1 MDEKLKSIIDQY
13 NSKGWG
19 SSKIASFL
27 IGSYDIEV
35 PYDQLVYIIDEYNAG
50 SLGQEPPQQESDE
63 ELKKKGLG
71 QVDGEVYT
79 LLGAESSSQEPSV
92 DSTLSLDPLDLNL
105 ESDLTQRADVT
116 SQAPPA
122 LEDIQ
127 ARTTSFERESAQDLR
142 QESRDLSAEIEA
154 KSKEISKLKQ
164 EAPDMLDFGAKAKFV
179 SDEINQAKVE
189 GLEKEL
195 TDLEKDREL
204 SQEKFAAQREVNVE
218 LEESFGDKG
227 WGNVQ
232 SDYLKNVDEFDK
244 IEKLIAEKKSEIAEI
259 EDAAERFASNGF
271 GKKENILA
279 LQQSK
284 IDELN
289 KEIDT
294 LQSKAFDFSERVE
307 SGLYIK
313 TRSALKSVAGGR
325 FFGAT
330 MTEDEARTL
339 AEETQLLMNEPSV
352 TVDQVYESM
361 VKDNLVMIDKDAV
374 FQDKLYN
381 DLGVARYDKENLY
394 KVDYRKKDLSDQF
407 KISQQQFSASPDEY
421 LSKVPVELRN
431 FEDAKSKYKSM
442 YNVDLSESDY
452 LDLVSFWN
460 YRDSALS
467 AVENNEFIEDSI
479 IKDYKDLI
487 KNSTDENLQSNYF
500 KFLNQNRQ
508 EFNQYNKNIDILGYG
523 DKVENIIGLLNKSLK
538 DDVSESISD
547 YLSSYMDSDYKA
559 GFNEFSS
566 DSSNRTISSF
576 DVEVVDSGK
585 LKGGW
590 NKQTGVDRML
600 SKFLLNT
607 SAGVLDLFDMLQDYE
622 KEDDD
627 SPWWNLLYLTPA
639 SVAKAFAD
647 SGGGEGIINFQEISE
662 SFKERARGI
671 EEYDRINMGLTLTD
685 SQKEISKLIAE
696 GNYGASVKKGVIGVS
711 NIIPQIALVIAA
723 PELAIPLFG
732 VSSAGGM
739 YSEIQDLDHITYG
752 EKVRASVIMG
762 AAEAATEYLF
772 RGQEVVIKEIAKNVL
787 KRKALGKGILDEA
800 AKKAIAK
807 QANTMFKFNPKSK
820 GGKMFLKAFQFQEE
834 GVEELIVDVVD
845 QNITNYLEKKS
856 LNEEHFD
863 LKYKLEDAPN
873 SIVREQILDE
883 IQANRESYSEIGYNI
898 YQTMDSYGLGLV
910 GAGGPLMLTR
920 SLGYIASPGK
930 IKSRIQ
936 ISKRITELDK
946 LINEEVDMGERIK
959 LKSEKA
965 ELIRKQFSDVAMDQQ
980 LLEKMSEADVDELIK
995 LNHEISKARFSSRKL
1010 RSMINESMSKEEQ
1023 DRIYESIMKNA
1034 AKAKKALESKTEI
1047 YDRYNTEQ
1055 NKLDQNSL
1063 TDEELALVNEI
1074 ESLDTEI
1081 DTFDSVPNSDGF
1093 IDVTLDN
1100 VNSVIDKLLSSSI
1113 IKSTRFSTAQQ
1124 IKDGLRNVAKIV
1136 KEVKSAGGSVR
1147 IFTNK
1152 KDFERVTGQS
1162 ISRGLHTEGKGKD
1175 SIVSLYLPALRA
1187 NTSYHEAF
1195 HDIVL
1200 RKLGAG
1206 KIQELALSLAKAIP
1220 NDLISKYVT
1229 VMELTEQQL
1238 IDVKDLKGYDLL
1250 KYIISE
1256 DKGRAE
1262 EFLVEVLADISNGD
1276 YSISFKNG
1284 LIQNLKE
1291 FVAKFFG
1298 TTFKDP
1304 KIKDVVS
1311 AIKTATEQLAE
1322 GKQVTAL
1329 DEIGREGETE
1339 SDSPK
1344 RNRAKKQ
1351 VIGENAELAAYEL
1364 GMLDEALAMEKE
1376 GYTPKVIFSSTGWE
1390 KGADGKWRMLITEG
1404 IEDYYDIGLDIQ
1416 EELLNTEETE
1426 ILYGFDEE
1434 TGMEIPYTSSSISKK
1449 GEEILPES
1457 ILNLYPSLKKL
1468 NITFHKDNLPKDESG
1483 TIKGSYSSLLNTIDV
1498 VVEME
1503 YFDLKK
1509 GDNIDDYYESMGLFP
1524 EHSLTLAH
1532 EVQHAIQEIEGFER
1546 GDNTGR
1552 TDIAAP
1558 MVYSY
1563 QLFNDK
1569 GSDAPKVE
1577 NIVVEEKQNEN
1588 GETVYS
1594 VVDNN
1599 NTAVYK
1605 EYGEFNTKEEAE
1617 SVREKVVG
1625 DFKTKSELI
1634 TKRFPDFSIESMKDE
1649 YTSKQV
1655 KYLAYKSAMGEVE
1668 ARSVSKMMEMTDPQ
1682 QRESMSPS
1690 ELLELVNDGDAVII
1704 QRGISKKQTI
1714 GDEGSDS
1721 DFDFLDTSMDP
1732 RQDPN
1737 KKLRQTIATAID
1749 KYPSLREE
1757 MLANPDN
1764 YITPQNLE
1772 ELRGTLSDENV
1783 TDADLID
1790 KMTDDGLGRLQNR
1803 NDDLAILALNELI
1816 NRALAKGDME
1826 AVSKY
1831 ETNRAQIGTTA
1842 GRMLNHLRTLK
1853 STTAS
1858 GLARQIELE
1867 IAKKGNV
1874 LSEEQRARLIK
1885 KFDVIL
1891 KLHRDYKKM
1900 ALEISKMDIVSDQ
1913 TEKDVKKLSKEILEK
1928 EKDLNVYLS
1937 RIVEKG
1943 WGDIATM
1950 LVQGNLLTP
1959 ISQVT
1964 NIGANFVNIFKT
1976 FFTDMVAF
1984 PIEKVL
1990 NLVGVESKIK
2000 RQYSLGAYLYAG
2012 KAGLIG
2018 FGDTIVSSFTGRGM
2032 DATSEWRM
2040 QRGFYP
2046 IQSLITL
2053 FTKKDLPL
2061 KAAGKRKGK
2070 TSISQ
2075 RIKMFVAGTTGAAAE
2090 TSFRTLS
2097 LGDVPFRK
2105 YAAGLELYRIAKAKG
2120 LKGKEKQKFL
2130 KYPDKKSLAF
2140 AEKQG
2145 RKVTFQEDTEVSKG
2159 AMASVRAFQK
2169 GVASSINKASGGL
2182 INGEEWGKF
2191 IVRTFLPYVNTPANI
2206 FDDTMTYM
2214 VPYYALIKIGKDI
2227 KNKDAIS
2234 ASQNFGKMMVGS
2246 MAVQVGMIL
2255 IKEGLITG
2263 AIEWDEE
2270 TEKKNL
2276 MYDQM
2281 PPQSVNADGLKRLI
2295 RGEDPSW
2302 REGDEYK
2309 AYYKLGIIGQVLA
2322 SVVKATDPDEVRKR
2336 DYSDFK
2342 FFHHAF
2348 NDSFGLNLLSGA
2360 SNILDQSFLQGIDGI
2375 LNVLTSD
2382 SEDDF
2387 ERQTERLVNSV
2398 VKASS
2403 SVALPNTMSATARAQ
2418 RDYMPDY
2425 RLDKNISSSERML
2438 KNFIYV
2444 VKDRFWQDRNVPMR
2458 IDWKGEKVLQTPE
2471 GSNSIAY
2478 QLFDITKSRKG
2489 SSDPISNEI
2498 MRLYQETGVVTEAM
2512 STPMYANNRK
2522 IIVPKATRQKKYI
2535 DNKYTF
2541 LKDPGFVG
2549 ERIYF
2554 SIEQCN
2560 KLMEVAGKQRY
2571 KHLEYVIN
2579 SNEYI
2584 DADDD
2589 KKLRILD
2596 DVAEN
2601 YNGLLEINKGGKKL
2615 WNHSYLALDFLQ
2627 EIYEKQ
2633 KADE

>member
-13 NSKGWG
+13 NAKGWG

-35 PYDQLVYIIDEYNAG
+35 PYDQLVYIVDEYNAG

-204 SQEKFAAQREVNVE
+204 SQEKFAAQREVNAE
-218 LEESFGDKG
+218 LEESFENKG

-313 TRSALKSVAGGR
+313 TRSALKNVAGGR

-330 MTEDEARTL
+330 MTEDEARRL
-339 AEETQLLMNEPSV
+339 AKETQLLMNEPSV

-460 YRDSALS
+460 YRDSALT
-467 AVENNEFIEDSI
+467 AVENNESIEDSI

-547 YLSSYMDSDYKA
+547 ALFAYRDSDYRR
-559 GFNEFSS
+559 GF
-566 DSSNRTISSF
+566 DMAAQ
-576 DVEVVDSGK
+576 DK
-585 LKGGW
+585 L
-590 NKQTGVDRML
+590 TASTALDRMFT
-600 SKFLLNT
+600 KFILNT
-607 SAGVLDLFDMLQDYE
+607 GANVLDYFDMLQDYE

-639 SVAKAFAD
+639 AGAKAFAD
-647 SGGGEGIINFQEISE
+647 LGGGEGIIDFQNISTKSKEI
-662 SFKERARGI
+662 ARGI

-685 SQKEISKLIAE
+685 SQKEISQLIAE

-752 EKVRASVIMG
+752 EKVRASVVMG

-772 RGQEVVIKEIAKNVL
+772 RGQEVLTKEIAKNVL
-787 KRKALGKGILDEA
+787 KRKAIGKGILDEA
-800 AKKAIAK
+800 KKKAIAK

-820 GGKMFLKAFQFQEE
+820 GGKMFLKGFLMQEE

-873 SIVREQILDE
+873 SIARDQVLDE
-883 IQANRESYSEIGYNI
+883 MQANRESYSEIGYNI

-910 GAGGPLMLTR
+910 GAGGPLMLTK

-946 LINEEVDMGERIK
+946 LIKEEADMGERIK

-1124 IKDGLRNVAKIV
+1124 IKDGLRNVSKIV

-1311 AIKTATEQLAE
+1311 AIKTATEQLSE
-1322 GKQVTAL
+1322 GEQVTAL

-1339 SDSPK
+1339 ADSPK

-1390 KGADGKWRMLITEG
+1390 KGADGKWRMLFTEG
-1404 IEDYYDIGLDIQ
+1404 IEDYYGIGLDIQ
-1416 EELLNTEETE
+1416 EEFVNTKPQST
-1426 ILYGFDEE
+1426 IDEDL
-1434 TGMEIPYTSSSISKK
+1434 GMEIPGEGRIMVRK
-1449 GEEILPES
+1449 GSEVIPEP
-1457 ILNLYPSLKKL
+1457 ILNLYPSLKE
-1468 NITFHKDNLPKDESG
+1468 IDVSFHRDNLPSDPSG
-1483 TIKGSYSSLLNTIDV
+1483 RIRGEYNPRFNTIDV
-1498 VVEME
+1498 AVDISN
-1503 YFDLKK
+1503 FDLKS
-1509 GDNIDDYYESMGLFP
+1509 DENIDDYYNAMGGFP

-1532 EVQHAIQEIEGFER
+1532 EVQHAIQKIEGFEK
-1546 GDNTGR
+1546 GDNTRR

-1605 EYGEFNTKEEAE
+1605 GYGEFNTKEEAD

-1625 DFKTKSELI
+1625 DFKTRSELLAKEI
-1634 TKRFPDFSIESMKDE
+1634 PGFSVESMNNKDI
-1649 YTSKQV
+1649 SDKV
-1655 KYLAYKSAMGEVE
+1655 KDLAYRSRMGEVE
-1668 ARSVSKMMEMTDPQ
+1668 SRSVERMMEMTDPQ

-1690 ELLELVNDGDAVII
+1690 ELLELVNDADAVLIE
-1704 QRGISKKQTI
+1704 RGVSKKQTI

-1721 DFDFLDTSMDP
+1721 DFDFVDTSMDP

-1816 NRALAKGDME
+1816 NRALKKKDME
-1826 AVSKY
+1826 AVSRY

-1842 GRMLNHLRTLK
+1842 GRMLNHLRALK

-1858 GLARQIELE
+1858 GLARQIELQ

-1874 LSEEQRARLIK
+1874 LSEEQRARLID

-1900 ALEISKMDIVSDQ
+1900 SLEISKMDIVSDQ
-1913 TEKDVKKLSKEILEK
+1913 TEKDVKKLSKEILKK

-1950 LVQGNLLTP
+1950 LIQGNLLTP
-1959 ISQVT
+1959 ISQAT
-1964 NIGANFVNIFKT
+1964 NIGANLVNIFGT
-1976 FFTDMVAF
+1976 FFTDVVAF
-1984 PIEKVL
+1984 PMEKVL
-1990 NLVGVESKIK
+1990 NLFGVESKIK

-2012 KAGLIG
+2012 KAGLTG
-2018 FGDTIVSSFTGRGM
+2018 FYDTIISSFTGEGI

-2053 FTKKDLPL
+2053 CTKKDLPL
-2061 KAAGKRKGK
+2061 KAEGKRKGK

-2090 TSFRTLS
+2090 TSFRSLS

-2120 LKGKEKQKFL
+2120 LSKKERQKFL

-2140 AEKQG
+2140 AEREG

-2169 GVASSINKASGGL
+2169 GVASSVNKASGGL

-2281 PPQSVNADGLKRLI
+2281 PPQSVNIDGLKRLR

-2302 REGDEYK
+2302 RKGDEYK

-2348 NDSFGLNLLSGA
+2348 NDSFGLNILSGA

-2375 LNVLTSD
+2375 LNVLTSN

-2387 ERQTERLVNSV
+2387 ERETERLVNSV

-2403 SVALPNTMSATARAQ
+2403 AVALPNTMSATARAQ

-2458 IDWKGEKVLQTPE
+2458 IDWKGEKVLQTPK

-2489 SSDPISNEI
+2489 SSDPVSNEI

-2522 IIVPKATRQKKYI
+2522 ILVPKATRQKKYI

-2560 KLMEVAGKQRY
+2560 KLMEVVGKQRY

-2601 YNGLLEINKGGKKL
+2601 YNGLLEVNKGGKKL

>member
-1 MDEKLKSIIDQY
+1 M
-13 NSKGWG
+13 
-19 SSKIASFL
+19 
-27 IGSYDIEV
+27 
-35 PYDQLVYIIDEYNAG
+35 
-50 SLGQEPPQQESDE
+50 
-63 ELKKKGLG
+63 
-71 QVDGEVYT
+71 
-79 LLGAESSSQEPSV
+79 

-122 LEDIQ
+122 LEDLQ
-127 ARTTSFERESAQDLR
+127 ARPQSFEGENIQSLR
-142 QESRDLSAEIEA
+142 QERRDLAAEIEA
-154 KSKEISKLKQ
+154 KSKEISNLKQ
-164 EAPDMLDFGAKAKFV
+164 KTPDEFV
-179 SDEINQAKVE
+179 SDEINKAKLE

-195 TDLEKDREL
+195 DGLEADKEFSLQKAKIKREEDLR
-204 SQEKFAAQREVNVE
+204 F
-218 LEESFGDKG
+218 LEEKVKEEGLRWGD
-227 WGNVQ
+227 VQ
-232 SDYLKNVDEFDK
+232 SDYLKNVEDFDK
-244 IEKLIAEKKSEIAEI
+244 IQDLIAEKKSQISEI
-259 EDAAERFASNGF
+259 EDSAERFAANGF

-289 KEIDT
+289 KEINT
-294 LQSKAFDFSERVE
+294 LQSKSDDFTERVE

-313 TRSALKSVAGGR
+313 TRSALKNVAGGR

-330 MTEDEARTL
+330 MTEDEARSL
-339 AEETQLLMNEPSV
+339 AEEVQLLMNEPSV

-374 FQDKLYN
+374 FQDRLYY

-407 KISQQQFSASPDEY
+407 KISQEQFSENTDEY

-460 YRDSALS
+460 YRDTALN
-467 AVENNEFIEDSI
+467 AVENNESIEDSI

-487 KNSTDENLQSNYF
+487 KNSTEENLQSNYF

-523 DKVENIIGLLNKSLK
+523 DKAENIIGLLNKSLK

-547 YLSSYMDSDYKA
+547 ALFAYRDSDYRR
-559 GFNEFSS
+559 GFDMAAQDKLTAS
-566 DSSNRTISSF
+566 TV
-576 DVEVVDSGK
+576 VE
-585 LKGGW
+585 
-590 NKQTGVDRML
+590 RMFT
-600 SKFLLNT
+600 KFILNT
-607 SAGVLDLFDMLQDYE
+607 GANVLDYFDMLQDYE

-639 SVAKAFAD
+639 AGAKAFAD
-647 SGGGEGIINFQEISE
+647 LGGGEGIIDFQNISTKSKEI
-662 SFKERARGI
+662 ARGI

-685 SQKEISKLIAE
+685 SQKEISQLIAE

-820 GGKMFLKAFQFQEE
+820 GGKMFLKGLQFQEE

-863 LKYKLEDAPN
+863 LKYNLEDAPN

-898 YQTMDSYGLGLV
+898 YQTMDSYGLGLI

-946 LINEEVDMGERIK
+946 LIKEEVDMGERIK

-1010 RSMINESMSKEEQ
+1010 RSMINESMSQEEQ

-1093 IDVTLDN
+1093 IDVTLEN

-1162 ISRGLHTEGKGKD
+1162 IARGLHTEGKGKD

-1322 GKQVTAL
+1322 GEQVTAL

-1339 SDSPK
+1339 ADSSK

-1364 GMLDEALAMEKE
+1364 GMLNEALAMEKE
-1376 GYTPKVIFSSTGWE
+1376 GYTSKVIFSSTGWE

-1416 EELLNTEETE
+1416 EELLNTKIET
-1426 ILYGFDEE
+1426 GFDEE
-1434 TGMEIPYTSSSISKK
+1434 TGMEIEFGGTKVTKK
-1449 GEEILPES
+1449 GEEVIPES
-1457 ILNLYPSLKKL
+1457 ILNLYPALKDI
-1468 NITFHKDNLPKDESG
+1468 NITFHKDVLPFDKTGKVKGQYRVGSFLPKKEIDPLSTLIDLG
-1483 TIKGSYSSLLNTIDV
+1483 LGNTVIDIA
-1498 VVEME
+1498 VEIE

-1532 EVQHAIQEIEGFER
+1532 EVQHAIQEIEGFQGGATMSR
-1546 GDNTGR
+1546 GET
-1552 TDIAAP
+1552 AP

-1625 DFKTKSELI
+1625 DFKTKSELL

-1649 YTSKQV
+1649 EISRQV
-1655 KYLAYKSAMGEVE
+1655 RYLFYKSIMGEVE
-1668 ARSVSKMMEMTDPQ
+1668 ARSVSEMMEMTDPQ

-1704 QRGISKKQTI
+1704 QRGVSKKQTI

-1721 DFDFLDTSMDP
+1721 DFDFVDTSMDP
-1732 RQDPN
+1732 RQDSS
-1737 KKLRQTIATAID
+1737 KKLRQTIATAIE

-1772 ELRGTLSDENV
+1772 ELRATLNDENV

-1790 KMTDDGLGRLQNR
+1790 MMTDDGLGRLQNR

-1816 NRALAKGDME
+1816 NRALDAGDME

-1842 GRMLNHLRTLK
+1842 GRMLRHLRALK
-1853 STTAS
+1853 STTPS
-1858 GLARQIELE
+1858 GLLRQIELE
-1867 IAKKGNV
+1867 ISKRGNTITDK
-1874 LSEEQRARLIK
+1874 QR
-1885 KFDVIL
+1885 D
-1891 KLHRDYKKM
+1891 KLLDKLTNVVKLNKDYKKK
-1900 ALEISKMDIVSDQ
+1900 ALELANMDTVNDQ
-1913 TEKDVKKLSKEILEK
+1913 IEKEFKDLEEEIFSA
-1928 EKDLNVYLS
+1928 EKDLNIYLQN
-1937 RIVEKG
+1937 IVEKS
-1943 WGDIATM
+1943 WGEIYRT
-1950 LVQGNLLTP
+1950 LQQGNLITF
-1959 ISQVT
+1959 ISQGA
-1964 NIGANFVNIFKT
+1964 NIGGNIVNIFGD
-1976 FFTDMVAF
+1976 FWVSAIAF
-1984 PIEKVL
+1984 PMEKVL
-1990 NLVGVESKIK
+1990 NLFGVASKVP
-2000 RQYSLGAYLYAG
+2000 RSHQFSARAYGYALKSG
-2012 KAGLIG
+2012 WQGTKKSFKSI
-2018 FGDTIVSSFTGRGM
+2018 FTGRGL
-2032 DATSEWRM
+2032 DADSEWRM

-2046 IQSLITL
+2046 WQALLNVLSG
-2053 FTKKDLPL
+2053 KDLPIDNDANSL
-2061 KAAGKRKGK
+2061 IAKASEKLGFKRKGK
-2070 TSISQ
+2070 SSLTQ
-2075 RIKMFVAGTTGAAAE
+2075 RVKLGVITLLGPNAE
-2090 TSFRTLS
+2090 MQFRVLS
-2097 LGDVPFRK
+2097 LGDVPFRQ
-2105 YAAGLELYRIAKAKG
+2105 YTAGLELYRMAKAKG
-2120 LKGKEKQKFL
+2120 LKGEELQKFL
-2130 KYPDKKSLAF
+2130 KYPDKKYLELAQK
-2140 AEKQG
+2140 AG
-2145 RKVTFQEDTEVSKG
+2145 RKITFQEETDVSR
-2159 AMASVRAFQK
+2159 ATMNAFQSIQK
-2169 GVASSINKASGGL
+2169 GLAKTIDTIFFGALDGSEYAKS
-2182 INGEEWGKF
+2182 
-2191 IVRTFLPYVNTPANI
+2191 IVRTFQPFITTPANM
-2206 FDDTMTYM
+2206 FDETLTYM
-2214 VPYYALIKIGKDI
+2214 SPYWATFRIIKDI
-2227 KNKDAIS
+2227 RKGDAAS

-2246 MAVQVGMIL
+2246 MAVQVAMLL
-2255 IKEGLITG
+2255 IKEGLING
-2263 AIEWDEE
+2263 PIEWDEE

-2276 MYDQM
+2276 TFDQM
-2281 PPQSVNADGLKRLI
+2281 GPSSVNVSGLKRFFM
-2295 RGEDPSW
+2295 GEDPSW
-2302 REGDEYK
+2302 RPTDESRNYL
-2309 AYYKLGIIGQVLA
+2309 KLGIIGQIIGA
-2322 SVVKATDPDEVRKR
+2322 VVKSADPDELKKR

-2342 FFHHAF
+2342 FLHHAF
-2348 NDSFGLNLLSGA
+2348 TDAFSMRLLSGA
-2360 SNILDQSFLQGIDGI
+2360 GNLLDQSFLQGIDGI
-2375 LNVLTSD
+2375 LQILTS
-2382 SEDDF
+2382 SNEEDF
-2387 ERQTERLVNSV
+2387 ERQTERLINTV
-2398 VKASS
+2398 VRGSS
-2403 SVALPNTMSATARAQ
+2403 SVALPNQWSSFAKAE

-2425 RLDKNISSSERML
+2425 RLDKNISSSERLL

-2444 VKDRFWQDRNVPMR
+2444 IKDRTFQGRDVPFR

-2478 QLFDITKSRKG
+2478 QIFDITKARRG
-2489 SSDPISNEI
+2489 SSDPVSNEI

-2522 IIVPKATRQKKYI
+2522 ILVPKAKRQRKFI
-2535 DNKYTF
+2535 DRKYTY
-2541 LKDPGFVG
+2541 LDDEEFVG
-2549 ERIYF
+2549 SRIYF

-2560 KLMEVAGKQRY
+2560 KLMEVAGKERY
-2571 KHLEYVIN
+2571 LDLEYLMNLDVYKKAD
-2579 SNEYI
+2579 NEL
-2584 DADDD
+2584 
-2589 KKLRILD
+2589 KLEYLD
-2596 DVAEN
+2596 EVAER
-2601 YNGLLEINKGGKKL
+2601 YNGLLETRTNRKGL
-2615 WNHSYLALDFLQ
+2615 RDHSYLALDFLQ
-2627 EIYEKQ
+2627 EAYEKQ